1 MSQAKISDYISVTK
15 TSDNMEAK
23 TTDRVVDSTIT
34 FTFGDAGENHAGMQ
48 MIGEKLSA
56 GQGFTT
62 DNLQKIKENMEVYG
76 RDCELYRLNELVE
89 EDVLDKL
96 GRDGFADASVLVVRD
111 LYQRLWQTSSMI
123 IIRN

>member
-23 TTDRVVDSTIT
+23 TTDRVIDSTIT

-62 DNLQKIKENMEVYG
+62 DNLQKNKRKYG
-76 RDCELYRLNELVE
+76 SIWAR
-89 EDVLDKL
+89 
-96 GRDGFADASVLVVRD
+96 
-111 LYQRLWQTSSMI
+111 M
-123 IIRN
+123 